1 MISNPFL
8 FKIVSVCKYLT
19 SAVTNPQAGK
29 IRQFKQVD
37 LLQNFN
43 MFNTFC
49 FDLTLKLNINLNR
62 KCYFLNLDK
71 INMRRSK
78 FTPDLR
84 KSQNKPDSQTENFEF
99 LVFSFS
105 DENLKYVHDYL
116 ANYEVYLKEPK
127 KLRKIL
133 ESKIYGNSH
142 SADFLHSESLNQK
155 KYINHFKI
163 KMNLIIKKMEQ
174 DQLDLKNGVKS
185 SPSEVIVGMNWLFG
199 PKNNHLKRD
208 MNERRQCL

>member
-1 MISNPFL
+1 
-8 FKIVSVCKYLT
+8 
-19 SAVTNPQAGK
+19 
-29 IRQFKQVD
+29 
-37 LLQNFN
+37 

-49 FDLTLKLNINLNR
+49 FDLTLKLNISLNR

-71 INMRRSK
+71 INLRRSR

-84 KSQNKPDSQTENFEF
+84 KSQIKADSQIENFEF

-116 ANYEVYLKEPK
+116 KNYDQYLKEPK

-163 KMNLIIKKMEQ
+163 KMNLIIQKMKK
-174 DQLDLKNGVKS
+174 DQEDLKNGNKIN
-185 SPSEVIVGMNWLFG
+185 PSEIILGFF
-199 PKNNHLKRD
+199 
-208 MNERRQCL
+208 